1 MKIPY
6 LAVLMG
12 ANLIGNIRGL
22 SKEGLRQEGFGLL
35 TGALGAATGINV
47 NGVVPNTF
55 HSRTEEKVEVRIYY

>member
-1 MKIPY
+1 
-6 LAVLMG
+6 MG

-47 NGVVPNTF
+47 SGVAQTLS
-55 HSRTEEKVEVRIYY
+55 SRTEEKVEARIRY